1 MKHLTTLLLVLA
13 FFSGSLLAQTSNLV
27 VFSEQGEQ
35 FSLVL
40 NAVQQNS
47 TPQTNIKVSGL
58 APGACKVKI
67 IFSDGTTPD
76 IDKTLYFD
84 PANEYTYNVKKD
96 NKGEYVLR
104 ILNMV
109 PIAQAPPP
117 PPSQTVIVYS
127 TVPPP
132 IVGTSTT
139 VTQTTTTTGDPNDNV
154 NMNVGMNIGGMGIG
168 MNVNVNDN
176 TGMGNSTT
184 TTTYTQSTT
193 TTTNSSSNY
202 GYYDNTPPPPPQQ
215 TVYVQGYS
223 GPVGCP
229 YPMNQTDFYSAKSS
243 ISSKDFESTKLD
255 IAKQVTNSNCF
266 TADQIK
272 EIMGLFDFEA
282 SKLEYAKYAYGHCYD
297 KGNYFKVNDA
307 FEFETSIS
315 ELQDY
320 IGGH

>member
-1 MKHLTTLLLVLA
+1 MKQTLTLLLFIGLA
-13 FFSGSLLAQTSNLV
+13 TGLMAQTSNLV

-67 IFSDGTTPD
+67 IFADGTTPD

-104 ILNMV
+104 ILNML

-132 IVGTSTT
+132 IVGTTTT
-139 VTQTTTTTGDPNDNV
+139 VTQTTTGTSMPGDNV
-154 NMNVGMNIGGMGIG
+154 NMNVGMNVGGVGVG
-168 MNVNVNDN
+168 LNLNVNDN
-176 TGMGNSTT
+176 TMLNNSTT
-184 TTTYTQSTT
+184 TTTYSQTT
-193 TTTNSSSNY
+193 TTTTGGNV
-202 GYYDNTPPPPPQQ
+202 GYYDNSVPPPQQ
-215 TVYVQGYS
+215 TTVYVQGYN

-229 YPMNQTDFYSAKSS
+229 YPMSANDYYAAKSS

-282 SKLEYAKYAYGHCYD
+282 SKLEYAKYAYSHCYD

-307 FEFETSIS
+307 FEFESSIS

-320 IGGH
+320 IGH